1 MKGAKAVLNRC
12 REVRRVQM
20 SLEAQGTRT
29 PASPAGLGGCT
40 EQVTS
45 VWRGG
50 DKAPSPRASEEQ
62 SHGGLGRKC
71 KSRKL
76 RDRVGGPK

>member
-12 REVRRVQM
+12 REVRRCRCPWKPRKPEHQ
-20 SLEAQGTRT
+20 LH
-29 PASPAGLGGCT
+29 PPGLGGCT